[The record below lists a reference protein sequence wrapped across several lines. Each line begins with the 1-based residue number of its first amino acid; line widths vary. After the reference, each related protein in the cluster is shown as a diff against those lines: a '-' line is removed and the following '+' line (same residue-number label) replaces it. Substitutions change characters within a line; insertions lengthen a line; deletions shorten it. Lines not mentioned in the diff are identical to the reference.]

1 MSKKKKLIL
10 WISIALAVLL
20 IAGVAAFLLL
30 RNPAG
35 GKNHTQHDFS
45 QVQVIRPQSC
55 TESGVTAHVCS
66 CGKEELE
73 ILPATGHKFGDWT
86 TEKEATCSETGT
98 KQATCS
104 VCSAKQTEALPRL
117 AHSYTQAQSQPDDKT
132 VRYVCVTCNDTFAVN
147 AEQEVDL
154 LSARYQSDC
163 TPDHTFRI
171 YCPQDEQ
178 YIREHLYITNAYYHN
193 TDKQTNLEY
202 QLSGEGGGYWSVS
215 PVTPYAAGNIYVAG
229 RSGEVLF
236 GDMTVRDMKFQIH
249 REESNEMVLR
259 KNVKFLQEL
268 ENKRSGYYPYTLDYV
283 EQTQTYWL
291 TLNKANGLEVGDV
304 ICVGDATCL
313 DDVLAKTGK
322 QDVFGKITFMRFD
335 EKTGK
340 YCIELASPELS
351 DLFSSLNVH
360 SKTASML
367 GTPKLASAEEMVDQA
382 AQLLYQDDD
391 FATLMCAVQDTSVTY
406 LEARGY
412 ATPLS
417 SVEDFFGAIKIVY
430 PLKDNEKDDG
440 QERSV
445 LPYVDENGVFHAKI
459 VVHGEVPVPITL
471 TKDSD
476 EQLGEIKFYFT
487 AIVSLDSMQVIV
499 TLDDTTIQLDGKDK
513 AVNAQ
518 VGVDQQVT
526 VGFTMGV
533 EVQMDWSLSSKPYA
547 INKSTKAL
555 HFATCKHVAAIKNP
569 QTELEMITAEDFF
582 TRLSE
587 EKISVKHE
595 CGTCLPVTS
604 LLSDS
609 LVINTETKVVHLP
622 DCPQAKKLKSSKAE
636 VSDLPLA
643 NILAKDP
650 ACKECENCQPSNR
663 ATHSFTDQVLK
674 TMRSKDLGDNLETFK
689 KMAEES
695 GNSAGANTL
704 TLATVPFTVTGFD
717 TIELELGVYF
727 DLHLEATLEYNY
739 ELQINSQYGIYLD
752 SRGFAYYSTSDKTP
766 LRNDLTL
773 TGKARADVGLQAT
786 VDLHVVGLEKYCY
799 AKLMAR
805 AGLYAEIHGAVRYD
819 FLTSHPE
826 YASVYFESGLHLDLL
841 VDARIF
847 LYKSEERSLIPKD
860 IQDIP
865 FLCYGFERL
874 YYNFDQMPDKI
885 DVDRIYY
892 NLEDANILNVKYF
905 DIVTMTEGTDKLNI
919 LGVKDKY
926 TVEFSL
932 KDGTN
937 CSVADGYLRVNTPY
951 MSFSDE
957 LTITV
962 TGADKWGKFRKGNTE
977 YNIGSYTI
985 PIHYDATTA
994 DPNAQYAPAGGLEYN
1009 GHYYKLYTGTAA
1021 TWEDAKAYCESRGG
1035 YLAVI
1040 SSPEEDKAL
1049 FAYLQS
1055 LDVETAYFGLYE
1067 DADGQWRWVEN
1078 EKSEYFNWGEE
1089 EPNNEGGVENYGQY
1103 YYVYPNGEWNDGGYG
1118 HATIND
1124 SLSFIC
1130 EWETYEFAPEHSE
1143 DLSVSGRLDALVGHY
1158 HGWYTAIQGI
1168 TDGSI
1173 GVHRT
1178 NALLEDEAALQWYA
1192 DYATKCT
1199 KDSQGNITKTFTA
1212 EDIRKIVEKHTD
1224 EYIAIFMFGPRLENP
1239 DVEDGLYTMSV
1250 TYDESTGTYT
1260 LIGSEWIQRDTYVFV
1275 DLKGLSLGGNVIM
1288 SSVFYTN
1295 SNTKHGTLYQE
1306 RYVPDYLTTE

>member
-132 VRYVCVTCNDTFAVN
+132 VRYVCVTCNDTFAVD

-154 LSARYQSDC
+154 LSARYQSEC

-236 GDMTVRDMKFQIH
+236 EDMTVRDMKFQIH
-249 REESNEMVLR
+249 REESKEITLNKDVI
-259 KNVKFLQEL
+259 FLQEL
-268 ENKRSGYYPYTLDYV
+268 ENKREGYYPYKLQHV
-283 EQTQTYWL
+283 EATNTYWL
-291 TLNKANGLEVGDV
+291 SLKKVNGLEVGDV

-313 DDVLAKTGK
+313 DDVLAKTGEP
-322 QDVFGKITFMRFD
+322 DVFGKITFIRYD
-335 EKTGK
+335 EKTK
-340 YCIELASPELS
+340 EYCLELACPEFSELY
-351 DLFSSLNVH
+351 SSLNVY
-360 SKTASML
+360 SKSATML
-367 GTPKLASAEEMVDQA
+367 GKPKFATADQLASQT
-382 AQLLYQDDD
+382 AQVLYQSDD
-391 FATLMCAVQDTSVTY
+391 FANLMCAVQDTSVTY
-406 LEARGY
+406 LDARGY

-417 SVEDFFGAIKIVY
+417 TIEDFFKSITI
-430 PLKDNEKDDG
+430 E
-440 QERSV
+440 EEECEE
-445 LPYVDENGVFHAKI
+445 PYIDPNGVIHAKI
-459 VVHGEVPVPITL
+459 VVKGEVSIPITL
-471 TKDSD
+471 SKDSD
-476 EQLGEIKFYFT
+476 DQLGEIKFYLT
-487 AIVSLDSMQVIV
+487 ATVCLDSLEVIV
-499 TLDDTTIQLDGKDK
+499 ALDDTTIQLDGKNK
-513 AVNAQ
+513 VVNAQ
-518 VGVDQQVT
+518 VGADQQVT

-533 EVQMDWSLSSKPYA
+533 EMQMDWGLSSKPYA
-547 INKSTKAL
+547 MNKKSKQL
-555 HFATCKHVAAIKNP
+555 HFATCKHVAAMKNP
-569 QTELEMITAEDFF
+569 ETDLEMLT
-582 TRLSE
+582 SE
-587 EKISVKHE
+587 EFFSKLADETIHADKE
-595 CGTCLPVTS
+595 CKTCQPVS
-604 LLSDS
+604 SMLSDN
-609 LVINTETKVVHLP
+609 LVINTESNVIHLP
-622 DCPQAKKLKSSKAE
+622 TCAHAKKLKAPKAE
-636 VSDLPLA
+636 ISDLPLSSLLVK
-643 NILAKDP
+643 NK
-650 ACKECENCQPSNR
+650 KYTECEDCQPSNR
-663 ATHSFTDQVLK
+663 STNSFSDQVLK
-674 TMRSKDLGDNLETFK
+674 TMRSKDLGDNLDTFK
-689 KMAEES
+689 KMAEEA
-695 GNSAGANTL
+695 GNSSGANTL
-704 TLATVPFTVTGFD
+704 TIAEIPFTVTGID
-717 TIELELGVYF
+717 VIELQLGVYF
-727 DLHLEATLEYNY
+727 DFHLEATLEYNY
-739 ELQINSQYGIYLD
+739 EVQIHSQYGIYLD
-752 SRGFAYYSTSDKTP
+752 SQGFASYSTSTEQQN
-766 LRNDLTL
+766 RNDLTL
-773 TGKARADVGLQAT
+773 TGKARVDVGLQA
-786 VDLHVVGLEKYCY
+786 DINLHVIGIEKYCY
-799 AKLMAR
+799 AELMAR
-805 AGLYAEIHGAVRYD
+805 AGLYAKLHGALQYD
-819 FLTSHPE
+819 FLQDRCN
-826 YASVYFESGLHLDLL
+826 YASAYFEAGLHLDLL
-841 VDARIF
+841 VDAKIF
-847 LYKSEERSLIPKD
+847 LYESEEKSLLPED
-860 IQDIP
+860 VQDIP
-865 FLCYGFERL
+865 FLRYGFERL

-892 NLEDANILNVKYF
+892 NLEDANILNVKYLN
-905 DIVTMTEGTDKLNI
+905 IVTMEEGTDKLNL

-937 CSVADGYLRVNTPY
+937 CTVSDGYLRVNTPY

-957 LTITV
+957 LTVTV
-962 TGADKWGKFRKGNTE
+962 KGSDTWGKYRNGNTQ
-977 YNIGSYTI
+977 YNLESYTI

-1178 NALLEDEAALQWYA
+1178 NTLLKDEAALQWYA
-1192 DYATKCT
+1192 DYATKCA

-1224 EYIAIFMFGPRLENP
+1224 EYIAIFMFGPRLDNP

-1250 TYDESTGTYT
+1250 TYDERTGTYT